1 MASASCDRSR
11 QRTIIGII
19 TVAQVVPHILS
30 AVVRVNAI
38 VPAVLLAHP
47 VDCSLISVA
56 QSELSLWGIEI
67 LRVIVVVVVSLEE
80 GAAIVSRVSDLR
92 DEAASVWI
100 C

>member
-19 TVAQVVPHILS
+19 AVAQVVPHILS

-38 VPAVLLAHP
+38 VPGVLLGHP

-56 QSELSLWGIEI
+56 QSELSLWGMEI

-80 GAAIVSRVSDLR
+80 GAAVVSRVSDLR